1 MAGGVQGWWLTHH
14 LAADRPA
21 GESQVQV
28 QVQED
33 MQVHEQVQVQV
44 SLS

>member
-1 MAGGVQGWWLTHH
+1 MLGGVQGWWLNHH
-14 LAADRPA
+14 LAADGPA

-33 MQVHEQVQVQV
+33 MQVHVQVQVQV